1 MLSGGVKDI
10 EEFTLQIETS
20 SFIMLGM
27 KRAYESLL
35 REYLTTFPCVGII
48 GPRQCGKTTF
58 LETLPKGW
66 KRFDLERTSDH
77 QIVASDP
84 DLFLRLNPHH
94 IAIDEAQLLPGLF
107 PALRVAV
114 DAQRKQPGRFVI
126 TGSSSPDLL
135 KSVSESL
142 AGRIGIIEM
151 APFGWSEVHPSKG
164 LSFASLLADRKSRAA
179 DFESLKPR
187 SDLKAVHDYWFRGG
201 YPEPWIKGTN
211 RFRELW
217 MDQYVRTYLF
227 RDVARLFPGLDQ
239 NKFRLFLQM
248 LGGLSGTIINYAEVS
263 RALGVSAPTVR
274 DYFEIAHGTFIWRRI
289 PSYEKDAVKRIVK
302 HPRGH
307 LRDSGLLH
315 YLLRIPDLHGL
326 LGHPQVGR
334 SWESMVIEEIIRQLT
349 CFGCSFDYYFY
360 RTAAGAEVDLVLEGD
375 FGLIPIEIK
384 HTQTIDPRE
393 LRSLKDF
400 VLERRCRM
408 GLVINND
415 QTPRLYDENI
425 IGLPFA
431 WL

>member
-1 MLSGGVKDI
+1 
-10 EEFTLQIETS
+10 
-20 SFIMLGM
+20 M

-35 REYLTTFPCVGII
+35 REYLKAFPCVGII

-58 LETLPKGW
+58 LETLPADW
-66 KRFDLERTSDH
+66 KRFDLER
-77 QIVASDP
+77 ASDYQSIAGDP
-84 DLFLRLNPHH
+84 ELFLRLNPRHV
-94 IAIDEAQLLPGLF
+94 AVDEAQLFPGLF
-107 PALRVAV
+107 SALRVAI
-114 DAQRKQPGRFVI
+114 DAQRKRPGRFVI

-151 APFGWSEVHPSKG
+151 APFAWSEVRPSRG
-164 LSFASLLADRKSRAA
+164 LPFASLLADRKARAA
-179 DFESLKPR
+179 DFEALEAR
-187 SDLKAVHDYWFRGG
+187 GDLKAVHDYWFRGG
-201 YPEPWIKGTN
+201 YPEPWIKGTH

-248 LGGLSGTIINYAEVS
+248 LGGLSGTIINTSDVA
-263 RALGVSAPTVR
+263 RTLGVSAPTVR
-274 DYFEIAHGTFIWRRI
+274 DYFEIAHGTFVWRRI
-289 PSYEKDAVKRIVK
+289 PPYEKNAMKRIVK
-302 HPRGH
+302 HPKGH

-315 YLLRIPDLHGL
+315 YLLRIPDARALA
-326 LGHPQVGR
+326 GHPQVGR

-349 CFGCSFDYYFY
+349 CVGAGFDYYFY

-375 FGLIPIEIK
+375 FGLVPVEIK
-384 HTQTIDPRE
+384 HTQTIDPRR

-400 VLERRCRM
+400 VRERRCRM

-415 QTPRLYDENI
+415 RSPRLYDENI
-425 IGLPFA
+425 VGVPFA
-431 WL
+431 YL

>member
-1 MLSGGVKDI
+1 
-10 EEFTLQIETS
+10 
-20 SFIMLGM
+20 MLGM

-35 REYLTTFPCVGII
+35 REYLKAFPCVGII

-58 LETLPKGW
+58 LETLPADW

-77 QIVASDP
+77 QVIAADP
-84 DLFLRLNPHH
+84 ELFLRLNPRHV
-94 IAIDEAQLLPGLF
+94 AIDEAQLLPGLF
-107 PALRVAV
+107 SALRVAI
-114 DAQRKQPGRFVI
+114 DAQRRQPGRFVI

-151 APFGWSEVHPSKG
+151 APFAWSEVHPSKG
-164 LSFASLLADRKSRAA
+164 LPFASLLADRKAKAA
-179 DFESLKPR
+179 DFEALKPR
-187 SDLKAVHDYWFRGG
+187 GDLKAVHDYWFRGG
-201 YPEPWIKGTN
+201 YPEPWIKGAS

-248 LGGLSGTIINYAEVS
+248 LGGLSGTIINYSDVA

-274 DYFEIAHGTFIWRRI
+274 DYFEIAHGTFVWRRI
-289 PSYEKDAVKRIVK
+289 PPYEKNAMKRIVR
-302 HPRGH
+302 HPKGH

-315 YLLRIPDLHGL
+315 YLLRIPDARTLA
-326 LGHPQVGR
+326 GHPQVGR
-334 SWESMVIEEIIRQLT
+334 SWESMVVEEIIRQLT
-349 CFGCSFDYYFY
+349 CAGASFDYYFY

-375 FGLIPIEIK
+375 FGLVPVEIK
-384 HTQTIDPRE
+384 HTQAIDPRK

-400 VLERRCRM
+400 VQERRCRM

-415 QTPRLYDENI
+415 LTPRLYDENI
-425 IGLPFA
+425 LGLPFNY
-431 WL
+431 L